1 MKRVERRGTLE
12 LARAGSQPM
21 MMMMQPVPGPPSF
34 QARTMGRRPT
44 SPPPA
49 IASLKED
56 EGHRAVVVPLSGGLG
71 KRGPSPG
78 GAARM
83 EVVVDGETDAD
94 GEAEVDG
101 DEGDHE
107 EYEIEDDDEGAVG
120 RRGAEV
126 ELLEAVDAAEAGIR
140 L

>member
-1 MKRVERRGTLE
+1 
-12 LARAGSQPM
+12 
-21 MMMMQPVPGPPSF
+21 
-34 QARTMGRRPT
+34 
-44 SPPPA
+44 
-49 IASLKED
+49 
-56 EGHRAVVVPLSGGLG
+56 
-71 KRGPSPG
+71 
-78 GAARM
+78 M
-83 EVVVDGETDAD
+83 EVVVDGDTDAD

-120 RRGAEV
+120 RRGAEE

>member
-1 MKRVERRGTLE
+1 
-12 LARAGSQPM
+12 
-21 MMMMQPVPGPPSF
+21 
-34 QARTMGRRPT
+34 
-44 SPPPA
+44 
-49 IASLKED
+49 
-56 EGHRAVVVPLSGGLG
+56 
-71 KRGPSPG
+71 
-78 GAARM
+78 M

-107 EYEIEDDDEGAVG
+107 EYEIEDDDEGTVG
-120 RRGAEV
+120 RRGAEE